1 MQDRQDNTSV
11 LVIFL
16 DDMRESTALKAGL
29 TEKTDEHTFQKLRQ
43 EHDSLLA
50 EIITRGNAGQVI
62 KSTGDGLL
70 AVFYKPSVAV
80 ERAIEIQ
87 ERLHGHPHLSVRI
100 GMDMGEVS
108 GEYLG
113 DELTDVFGRHV
124 DWAARATTLADGGHI
139 SVTRAVYI
147 DAFSWL
153 TKSRIAWEEHGSY
166 SVKPGEPPLDIFEP
180 YNANIT
186 KPPSELRGTKVEGP
200 TKASSQQ
207 IESPVPNQL
216 RLVRPWEAVA
226 RDGRDFAEK
235 GGGTM
240 YWFKVPLGGICYAE
254 GFRNF
259 LAPALENPRIT
270 KIRFLL
276 DSSNPIYQQ
285 IWSNLVLP
293 LMVEWAKKESRAFVV
308 EELEGAG
315 RFYEGSTN
323 KRVEWVLIDLSN
335 EFSPCFKLFVEDP
348 DNDINVQSEAQIFLS
363 SATRTV
369 RTSNGALE
377 SVRIPD
383 AILRVGSQDD
393 EPLNAR
399 AKCARAMGA
408 MPRRGETPVELARS
422 GHLESWR
429 DPMTVPG
436 GSRELGGETYYRAR
450 AAIQSRPAITLWRY
464 KRVGS
469 LAISKK

>member
-1 MQDRQDNTSV
+1 MQNGQDNTSV
-11 LVIFL
+11 LVIFF

-29 TEKTDEHTFQKLRQ
+29 TKKTDEHTFQKLRQ
-43 EHDSLLA
+43 EHDSLLT
-50 EIITRGNAGQVI
+50 EIITRGEAGKVI

-70 AVFYKPSVAV
+70 AIFYKPSVAV

-100 GMDMGEVS
+100 GMDMGEVCE
-108 GEYLG
+108 EYQG
-113 DELTDVFGRHV
+113 DEVTDVFGRHV

-153 TKSRIAWEEHGSY
+153 TKSRIAWEEHGPY
-166 SVKPGEPPLDIFEP
+166 TVKASEPPMEIFEP

-186 KPPSELRGTKVEGP
+186 KPLSELRGIKVEESK
-200 TKASSQQ
+200 KASTQASTQAPTQ
-207 IESPVPNQL
+207 RIERPAQNQL

-226 RDGRDFAEK
+226 RDGRDFAEN

-259 LAPALENPRIT
+259 FSPALDNPKIS

-276 DSSNPIYQQ
+276 DSSNPIYEQ
-285 IWSNLVLP
+285 IWNSLVLP
-293 LMVEWAKKESRAFVV
+293 LMVEWAEKENRIFVA
-308 EELEGAG
+308 EDREGAG
-315 RFYEGSTN
+315 RFYEDSTG

-335 EFSPCFKLFVEDP
+335 EFSPCFKLFVDDP
-348 DNDINVQSEAQIFLS
+348 DNDIKVQSQTQIFLAT
-363 SATRTV
+363 ATRTV
-369 RTSNGALE
+369 RFSNGALQ

-383 AILRVGSQDD
+383 AILRISSEDVEALISA
-393 EPLNAR
+393 LN
-399 AKCARAMGA
+399 
-408 MPRRGETPVELARS
+408 
-422 GHLESWR
+422 
-429 DPMTVPG
+429 
-436 GSRELGGETYYRAR
+436 
-450 AAIQSRPAITLWRY
+450 
-464 KRVGS
+464 S
-469 LAISKK
+469 LSN

>member
-11 LVIFL
+11 LVIFF

-50 EIITRGNAGQVI
+50 EIITRGKAGQVI

-87 ERLHGHPHLSVRI
+87 DRLHGHPHLSVRI
-100 GMDMGEVS
+100 GIDMGEVC
-108 GEYLG
+108 GEYVG
-113 DELTDVFGRHV
+113 DELTDIFGRHV
-124 DWAARATTLADGGHI
+124 DWAARATALADGGHI

-186 KPPSELRGTKVEGP
+186 KPLSELRGTKVEGP
-200 TKASSQQ
+200 TKASTQRS
-207 IESPVPNQL
+207 EPSAPKQL

-235 GGGTM
+235 GGGMM

-259 LAPALENPRIT
+259 LVPALVNQRIT

-285 IWSNLVLP
+285 IWNNLVLP
-293 LMVEWAKKESRAFVV
+293 LLVEWAKKENRAFVV

-315 RFYEGSTN
+315 RFYEDSTN

-335 EFSPCFKLFVEDP
+335 ELSPCFKLFVDDP
-348 DNDINVQSEAQIFLS
+348 DNDINVESEAQIFLS

-369 RTSNGALE
+369 RFSNGALE

-383 AILRVGSQDD
+383 AILRIGIQDD
-393 EPLNAR
+393 ESLIHALN
-399 AKCARAMGA
+399 
-408 MPRRGETPVELARS
+408 
-422 GHLESWR
+422 
-429 DPMTVPG
+429 
-436 GSRELGGETYYRAR
+436 
-450 AAIQSRPAITLWRY
+450 
-464 KRVGS
+464 S
-469 LAISKK
+469 LSNQWDALFS